1 MIGTRRTV
9 CMAAGLALA
18 AFVMTGATASACHK
32 KRCGGHRA
40 VAVAAPTCHGGGPH
54 YHAVAQTG
62 GYQPSYQSVTPTGYG
77 YGYAAPSGYGTAAPM
92 GGRGLFRGM
101 SMGGPIGFGGG
112 YGRGYGSPGMGMGFG
127 GGGFGPGF
135 GGGGYGP
142 GFGGYGPGW

>member
-1 MIGTRRTV
+1 
-9 CMAAGLALA
+9 MAAGLALA
-18 AFVMTGATASACHK
+18 AFLMTGATASACHK

-40 VAVAAPTCHGGGPH
+40 VAVATPTCHGGGHH

-62 GYQPSYQSVTPTGYG
+62 GYQASYQSVAPTG
-77 YGYAAPSGYGTAAPM
+77 YGYAAPTGYGYAAPTGYGYAAPAPM

-101 SMGGPIGFGGG
+101 GMGGPIGFGGG
-112 YGRGYGSPGMGMGFG
+112 YGRGYGGPGMGL
-127 GGGFGPGF
+127 GF

>member
-1 MIGTRRTV
+1 MV
-9 CMAAGLALA
+9 AGLALA
-18 AFVMTGATASACHK
+18 AFVMTGTTASACHK
-32 KRCGGHRA
+32 KRCKGHRA
-40 VAVAAPTCHGGGPH
+40 VAVAAPSCHGGVPH

-77 YGYAAPSGYGTAAPM
+77 YAAPSGYGTAAPM

-101 SMGGPIGFGGG
+101 GMGGPIGFGGG
-112 YGRGYGSPGMGMGFG
+112 YGRGYGGPGMGL
-127 GGGFGPGF
+127 GF